1 MLERDG
7 QGLNL
12 TEQVRDGILN
22 HTGSDR
28 PATLEGRIVKLVDRV
43 AYINHDIDD
52 ALRAGIL
59 RPDDLPAAEIELLG
73 PTGSARIDTLVR
85 DIVERSA
92 AAGDIVQSE
101 EVGGAMLRLRKFMFD
116 RVYLGEAARGEHER
130 AHARPARPLRPLHG
144 APRGG
149 AGGRAG
155 GERVP
160 AGRRLPRRDD
170 RSLLHRPL
178 RRADRARGGAL
189 LMALISEESLER
201 VKQAADIVEVISAHT
216 DLRRQGARWVGLCPF
231 HEERT
236 PSFSVDAQ
244 EKLYHCFGC
253 GVGGDTIKFVEEKE
267 GLGFAEAVE
276 LLADRYG
283 VELEREKEDPRAEA
297 RRQQRRRLGE
307 LLDRTAGFYA
317 QLPLGLRRRRRK
329 ARAYLAERG
338 LGEEALRAFGVGYAP
353 SAWDTVLLRGQR
365 AGFKVEELRAVGLA
379 QQGRSGGEYDR
390 FRERIMF
397 PIRDRRGRTLGFGGR
412 AMRSDQGAKY
422 VNTAETDFFHK
433 SQMLYGI
440 DLAKEAIAKSGR
452 AVVVE
457 GYTDVLALHQAGIG
471 EAVGV
476 MGTAITEEQVAAL
489 SGMVDE
495 VVLALDADSAG
506 QEAMLRAQRVAAGRK
521 MRLRVAAMP
530 AGEDPAEMMAAEG
543 GAERFRALV
552 EGAVDLPAFQVGLVL
567 ERTDVSSPA
576 ERDRALGEVAPIL
589 AGMGE
594 TASRDELVRRVAER
608 LDLEPAMVMGRVTA
622 AQPLSG
628 GSAEP
633 PRRGRGGGADA
644 GARSGGELTS
654 RERRERAL
662 LAMCI
667 ALPAEGREYLARLTE
682 EHLSPSGA
690 RAAGLAARAS
700 RGPGVQPPPR
710 RRPARRPDR
719 RAGHPRPRRARL
731 GRGDG
736 AQLPPARAAPPR
748 VPDRRRRR
756 SRRLRAPRRPQPR
769 ARRPG
774 RAHSPHRAGRELAL
788 GVCRPCS
795 ILFEC

>member
-1 MLERDG
+1 
-7 QGLNL
+7 
-12 TEQVRDGILN
+12 
-22 HTGSDR
+22 
-28 PATLEGRIVKLVDRV
+28 
-43 AYINHDIDD
+43 
-52 ALRAGIL
+52 
-59 RPDDLPAAEIELLG
+59 
-73 PTGSARIDTLVR
+73 
-85 DIVERSA
+85 
-92 AAGDIVQSE
+92 
-101 EVGGAMLRLRKFMFD
+101 
-116 RVYLGEAARGEHER
+116 
-130 AHARPARPLRPLHG
+130 
-144 APRGG
+144 
-149 AGGRAG
+149 
-155 GERVP
+155 
-160 AGRRLPRRDD
+160 
-170 RSLLHRPL
+170 
-178 RRADRARGGAL
+178 
-189 LMALISEESLER
+189 MALISEESLER
-201 VKQAADIVEVISAHT
+201 VKQAVDIVEVVSAHT

-297 RRQQRRRLGE
+297 RRQQRRRLGD

-317 QLPLGLRRRRRK
+317 QFLWEAEEAGK
-329 ARAYLAERG
+329 ARAYLRERG

-365 AGFKVEELRAVGLA
+365 AGFKVDELRAVGLA
-379 QQGRSGGEYDR
+379 QRGRSGGEYDR

-397 PIRDRRGRTLGFGGR
+397 PIRDRRGRALGFGGR

-452 AVVVE
+452 VVVVE
-457 GYTDVLALHQAGIG
+457 GYTDVLALHQAGI
-471 EAVGV
+471 EEVVGV

-530 AGEDPAEMMAAEG
+530 PGEDPAEMIAAEG
-543 GAERFRALV
+543 GAERFRSLV
-552 EGAVDLPAFQVGLVL
+552 DGAVDLPAFQVGLVL
-567 ERTDVSSPA
+567 DGTDVSSPA
-576 ERDRALGEVAPIL
+576 ERDRALNEVAPIM

-594 TASRDELVRRVAER
+594 TASRDDLVRRVAGR
-608 LDLEPAMVMGRVTA
+608 LDLEPALVMGRVTA

-628 GSAEP
+628 GGSSEPTRRSAAAPARP
-633 PRRGRGGGADA
+633 PV
-644 GARSGGELTS
+644 RSGGELTS

-667 ALPAEGREYLARLTE
+667 ALPEEGREYLVRLTD
-682 EHLSPSGA
+682 EHLSPSGVRVA
-690 RAAGLAARAS
+690 AWLREHPSDPASNLPHDDERLASLIAELVILAHDEPASAEAMELNFLLLEQRRLESQIATAGEAGDFERRASLSRERAALVERIARTE
-700 RGPGVQPPPR
+700 
-710 RRPARRPDR
+710 
-719 RAGHPRPRRARL
+719 
-731 GRGDG
+731 
-736 AQLPPARAAPPR
+736 R
-748 VPDRRRRR
+748 V
-756 SRRLRAPRRPQPR
+756 
-769 ARRPG
+769 G
-774 RAHSPHRAGRELAL
+774 G
-788 GVCRPCS
+788 
-795 ILFEC
+795 